1 MTSFRLKLVVYFLLL
16 SLLPLAAAFSGFA
29 AVAKRSETRLVDARL
44 QAGLRAA
51 LAAYQE
57 VLADADRAAT
67 TLAGR
72 RAFQRALSERDR
84 GELARLL
91 DGSRNL
97 RIEGSDGFAVGRRHE
112 LAAERQVA
120 VLGPGGLLGV
130 VIAAVPLDDELLA
143 RLRARS
149 GLDPGDEIVLLR
161 GGRIVAGPPGL
172 RGRVD
177 APSGAPRTIE
187 IGGERYRGL
196 VANTLQEEPVA
207 TLAVLSPQARI
218 DAANSAVQRRLIFGL
233 VALLGLVGLVGY
245 FEGRTIVRTLG
256 QLVAAANQIARGRF
270 STRVR
275 VRGRDELSVL
285 GQSFNEMAAQLE
297 SRLEELESERRRLR
311 DAFTRFG
318 DALAATHDPDQLLR
332 VVVETA
338 VEATGAS
345 GAVVVGTRGE
355 TVEAG
360 DPDVDGERLEL
371 PLSAGG
377 FGFGTL
383 TLVAPEFGEEQK
395 MTAASLAAQSVIALE
410 NARLH
415 RIVERQALLDGLT
428 GLANRRQCETLLA
441 TELARAGRF
450 EDSLAVVMAD
460 LDDFKDVNDRH
471 GHPTGDV
478 VLREFADVLRE
489 TLREADVAGR
499 WGGEEFILILPGTE
513 VEGAV
518 RLAERVRSELRTR
531 AILAP
536 DGTPISI
543 TASFGVAG
551 FPQVQGEEQLIAAAD
566 RALYAAKRAGKDRVG
581 SAPNRASRG
590 VG

>member
-1 MTSFRLKLVVYFLLL
+1 MTSFRIKLVVYFLLL

-57 VLADADRAAT
+57 ALLDADRAAT
-67 TLAGR
+67 SLAGR

-84 GELARLL
+84 AALARMLG
-91 DGSRNL
+91 GSRNL
-97 RIEGSDGFAVGRRHE
+97 RIEGGRGFAVGRTHE

-130 VIAAVPLDDELLA
+130 VIAAVPLDDELLE

-149 GLDPGDEIVLLR
+149 GLEEGDEIVLLR
-161 GGRIVAGPPGL
+161 GGRIVAGPAGV

-177 APSGAPRTIE
+177 APAGAPRTIE

-196 VANTLQEEPVA
+196 VASTLQEEPVA

-218 DAANSAVQRRLIFGL
+218 DAASSAVQRRLIFGL
-233 VALLGLVGLVGY
+233 IALLGLVGLVGY

-256 QLVAAANQIARGRF
+256 QLVTAANQIARGRF

-285 GQSFNEMAAQLE
+285 GASFNEMAAQLE
-297 SRLEELESERRRLR
+297 GRLEELESERRRLR

-332 VVVETA
+332 IVVETA

-345 GAVVVGTRGE
+345 GGVVVGTRGE
-355 TVEAG
+355 AIEAG
-360 DPDVDGERLEL
+360 DADVEGERLEL
-371 PLSAGG
+371 PLSVGG

-383 TLVAPEFGEEQK
+383 TLVAPEFADEQK
-395 MTAASLAAQSVIALE
+395 MTAASLATQAGIALE

-415 RIVERQALLDGLT
+415 RIVEQQALVDGLT

-441 TELARAGRF
+441 TELARAERF

-460 LDDFKDVNDRH
+460 LDDFKDVNDRY

-499 WGGEEFILILPGTE
+499 WGGEEFVLILPGTE
-513 VEGAV
+513 VDGAV

-531 AILAP
+531 AMPAP
-536 DGTPISI
+536 DGTRISI
-543 TASFGVAG
+543 TASFGVAA
-551 FPQVQGEEQLIAAAD
+551 FPQVQGEERLVAAAD
-566 RALYAAKRAGKDRVG
+566 AALYGAKRAGKDRVG
-581 SAPNRASRG
+581 AAPNRASRG

>member
-29 AVAKRSETRLVDARL
+29 AVTKRSETRLVDARL

-57 VLADADRAAT
+57 ALVDADRAAT
-67 TLAGR
+67 SLAER
-72 RAFQRALSERDR
+72 RAFQRALAARDR

-91 DGSRNL
+91 GASPNL
-97 RIEGSDGFAVGRRHE
+97 RIEGAGGFMVGRKRE

-130 VIAAVPLDDELLA
+130 VIAAVPLDDRLLA
-143 RLRARS
+143 RLRSRS
-149 GLDPGDEIVLLR
+149 GLGVGDELVLLR
-161 GGRIVAGPPGL
+161 GGRVVAGPPGL
-172 RGRVD
+172 GGRVD
-177 APSGAPRTIE
+177 APAGVPDTVE
-187 IGGERYRGL
+187 IGEEKYRAL
-196 VANTLQEEPVA
+196 VANTLQEEPAA
-207 TLAVLSPQARI
+207 TLAVVSPQSRI
-218 DAANSAVQRRLIFGL
+218 DAANSAVQRRLLFGL

-245 FEGRTIVRTLG
+245 FEGRTIVRALG

-270 STRVR
+270 ATRVP

-297 SRLEELESERRRLR
+297 GRLQELESERGRLR

-318 DALAATHDPDQLLR
+318 DVLAATHDPDQLLR

-345 GAVVVGTRGE
+345 GGVVVGARGE
-355 TVEAG
+355 TIEAG
-360 DPDVDGERLEL
+360 DPDAEGERLEL
-371 PLSAGG
+371 PLSAGRVS
-377 FGFGTL
+377 FGTL
-383 TLVAPEFGEEQK
+383 TLVAPEFGDEEK
-395 MTAASLAAQSVIALE
+395 MTAASLAAQSAVALE

-415 RIVERQALLDGLT
+415 RIVERQALVDGLT
-428 GLANRRQCETLLA
+428 GLANRRQCETLLT
-441 TELARAGRF
+441 TELARAERF
-450 EDSLAVVMAD
+450 DDSLAVVMAD

-471 GHPTGDV
+471 GHPAGDV

-489 TLREADVAGR
+489 TLRDADVAGR
-499 WGGEEFILILPGTE
+499 WGGEEFILVLPGTE
-513 VEGAV
+513 VDGAV
-518 RLAERVRSELRTR
+518 RLAERVRAELRNR

-536 DGTPISI
+536 DGRPISI
-543 TASFGVAG
+543 TASFGVAA
-551 FPQVQGEEQLIAAAD
+551 FPQAGNEQKLVAAAD
-566 RALYAAKRAGKDRVG
+566 AALYGAKRAGKDRVG
-581 SAPNRASRG
+581 ASPKRSPRG
-590 VG
+590 VR